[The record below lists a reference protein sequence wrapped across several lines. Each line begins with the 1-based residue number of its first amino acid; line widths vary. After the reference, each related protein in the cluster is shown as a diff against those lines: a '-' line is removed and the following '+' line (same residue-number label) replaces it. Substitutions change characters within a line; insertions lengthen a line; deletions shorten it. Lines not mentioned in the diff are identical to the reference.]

1 MGKLTLACVRKV
13 QVEVDVKSQL
23 TRLPVPRRVSIQRG
37 GSSPFGLEKASCSVI
52 HKVFLCKK
60 TGSFSKEGKLKI
72 LNNKRAYRLV
82 CISDIPENFQKI
94 GSRDS
99 KEKGQKCPE
108 SQRAYI
114 KKQQKAK
121 APEVKELQK
130 RTRVS

>member
-1 MGKLTLACVRKV
+1 MRVNPCVRG
-13 QVEVDVKSQL
+13 EGADRVDVKSQL

-72 LNNKRAYRLV
+72 LNKKRAYRPV

-99 KEKGQKCPE
+99 
-108 SQRAYI
+108 RR
-114 KKQQKAK
+114 
-121 APEVKELQK
+121 K
-130 RTRVS
+130 RTKVS